1 MLFNGVIPITMK
13 GVRMKI
19 ERFNFNVRHLDPF
32 RIMIRIQGCADFK
45 PSASCC
51 GLYQIDDHLVINE
64 GAATPVQAGS
74 SSKHVEF
81 IARVATPPVGSIYG

>member
-19 ERFNFNVRHLDPF
+19 ERFHFDVRHLDPF
-32 RIMIRIQGCADFK
+32 RVMIRIQECTDLK

-51 GLYQIDDHLVINE
+51 GLYQIDDHLVINKRT
-64 GAATPVQAGS
+64 ATPVQA
-74 SSKHVEF
+74 
-81 IARVATPPVGSIYG
+81 YGAE